1 MKKYKIISIPS
12 KQGVH
17 WWNPDRIIEVIDLME
32 KSHPKYIFHQI
43 ITSPGNGGH
52 PHFAIMKKKKK

>member
-1 MKKYKIISIPS
+1 MTKSTIISIPS

-17 WWNPDRIIEVIDLME
+17 WWNPARIIEVIDLME
-32 KSHPKYIFHQI
+32 KSHPKSIFHQI

-52 PHFAIMKKKKK
+52 THFAIMKNKK